1 MNTHKRLLIV
11 HHTQSGSTKKMTD
24 AIINGAKQ
32 ENIIIRSR
40 SALKA
45 NSEDLLW
52 ADGLLLGTPEN
63 FGYMSGAMKHFLDE
77 VFYDCLERVN
87 GLPYAIYIKAGNDGT
102 GAKNSIEKIL
112 SGLSLKKIQDPV
124 IAIGSLTESVIK
136 ECEELGQLM
145 AMGLKESIF

>member
-1 MNTHKRLLIV
+1 
-11 HHTQSGSTKKMTD
+11 MTD

-124 IAIGSLTESVIK
+124 IAIGSLTKSVIK

>member
-1 MNTHKRLLIV
+1 MNTHKHLLIV
-11 HHTQSGSTKKMTD
+11 HHTQSGSTKKMTE

-145 AMGLKESIF
+145 AMGLTESIF